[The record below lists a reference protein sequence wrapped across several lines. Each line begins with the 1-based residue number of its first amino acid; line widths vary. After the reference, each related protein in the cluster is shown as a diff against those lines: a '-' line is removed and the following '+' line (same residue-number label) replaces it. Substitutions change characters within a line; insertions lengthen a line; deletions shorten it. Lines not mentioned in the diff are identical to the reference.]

1 MRWKST
7 VLDWKAALSAVMSQR
22 RRPCPLADVPTGEDR
37 QALPE
42 GGRPRLPEQERSI
55 FRPMADWTRRI
66 ARHEPEIP
74 VQRRNA
80 TGMVVERGGKPSLYP
95 TYTR

>member
-55 FRPMADWTRRI
+55 FRPMADWI
-66 ARHEPEIP
+66 AGKAVMSRKFRSKAERDTFYPH
-74 VQRRNA
+74 
-80 TGMVVERGGKPSLYP
+80 VEFP
-95 TYTR
+95 